1 MWQEGQAATPDPTV
15 PAGCG
20 LTVTQAERR
29 GAREPEETSRE
40 RGHLRGRL

>member
-15 PAGCG
+15 PAGCW

-40 RGHLRGRL
+40 SAHLPGCL